1 MSLYSGQKFL
11 HENYI
16 KTERVQTSKPR
27 ATEDSFLRELWEVV
41 PETDLFL
48 TNYCSNIKRF
58 FEKINL
64 PIYEKN
70 HILRN
75 M

>member
-48 TNYCSNIKRF
+48 TNYCSNKK
-58 FEKINL
+58 EKKSYL
-64 PIYEKN
+64 EEYVEKLALQN
-70 HILRN
+70 F
-75 M
+75 